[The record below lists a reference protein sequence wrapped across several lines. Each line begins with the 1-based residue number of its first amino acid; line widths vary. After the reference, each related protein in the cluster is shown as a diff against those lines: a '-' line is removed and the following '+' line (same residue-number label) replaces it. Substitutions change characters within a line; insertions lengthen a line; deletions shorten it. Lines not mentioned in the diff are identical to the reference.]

1 MTDKTRRLFGL
12 AAAFFVL
19 CLAFAATKITLEEAV
34 AETKAGPTI
43 CYACTLETEENPIQ
57 ECHAFEDLAIG
68 STACYLEEGK
78 CYQKGTS
85 CE

>member
-43 CYACTLETEENPIQ
+43 CYVCSLATEENPI
-57 ECHAFEDLAIG
+57 ELCHAFEDLAIG
-68 STACYLEEGK
+68 TTECRLRAGK
-78 CYQKGTS
+78 CKQEGEWCY
-85 CE
+85 